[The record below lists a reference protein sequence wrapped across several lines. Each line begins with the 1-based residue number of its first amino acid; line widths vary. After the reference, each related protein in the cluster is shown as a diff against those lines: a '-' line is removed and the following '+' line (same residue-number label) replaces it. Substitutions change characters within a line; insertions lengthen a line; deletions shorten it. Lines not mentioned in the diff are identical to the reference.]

1 MKDTISKAMSLAMGI
16 AVTGKEQVEKTIDEL
31 VQKGQVSKEE
41 SKTLT
46 DTLVKKGEELREQ
59 IEAMAQERVRA
70 ILSEGKIATREDIE
84 RLEKRLDALEQKEQ
98 SAD

>member
-1 MKDTISKAMSLAMGI
+1 MKDTIIKAMSLAMGI

-31 VQKGQVSKEE
+31 VQKGQVSKED

-46 DTLVKKGEELREQ
+46 NTLVQKGEELREQ

-70 ILSEGKIATREDIE
+70 ILSKGKIATREDIE
-84 RLEKRLDALEQKEQ
+84 RIEKRLDALEQKEQ
-98 SAD
+98 SGD